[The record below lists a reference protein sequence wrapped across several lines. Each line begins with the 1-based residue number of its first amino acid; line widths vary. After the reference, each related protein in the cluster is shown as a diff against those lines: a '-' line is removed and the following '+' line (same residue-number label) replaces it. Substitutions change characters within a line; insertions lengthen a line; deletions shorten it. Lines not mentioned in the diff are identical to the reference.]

1 MPAPVV
7 IRDPAANRPTR
18 PTLGD
23 PVAATG
29 AAIARAQSAGLRD
42 VLPVE
47 VAGRSKV
54 QYRRLDDISMSP
66 RLLGYVFSAI
76 SGAVCLI
83 SSTIFYFLGA
93 TVATPESLR
102 HYFEEID
109 IAVPWTQLAMATQ
122 RVEDIS
128 EKYRLYFGTGGNL
141 VQEWRVYG
149 SIAVRCYRTTS
160 HALCARHMHFLLA
173 FRVIWC

>member
-18 PTLGD
+18 PALGGD
-23 PVAATG
+23 PVAATE
-29 AAIARAQSAGLRD
+29 AAVARAQSAGLRD
-42 VLPVE
+42 VLPVD

-102 HYFEEID
+102 NYFEEIN

-122 RVEDIS
+122 RVDDIS

-141 VQEWRVYG
+141 VQEWRVFG
-149 SIAVRCYRTTS
+149 SIAVSTLWCY
-160 HALCARHMHFLLA
+160 HMHFALL
-173 FRVIWC
+173 F